1 MPRVPEPPPPE
12 PVAAPEGLS
21 SERSRA
27 LWRAVVPR
35 YVRGPQRRALLEEAL
50 AALDRAAQARAGIA
64 WEGVTTTRGRSGVV
78 HLHPLVRVEKDAR
91 AAFMKGW
98 AQLRLDKE
106 LGPLD
111 VVGPHAMA

>member
-1 MPRVPEPPPPE
+1 MPRAPEPPPPE
-12 PVAAPEGLS
+12 PVAAPDGL

-50 AALDRAAQARAGIA
+50 AALDRAAQAREAIA
-64 WEGVTTTRGRSGVV
+64 REGLTTTTGRSGVV

-91 AAFMKGW
+91 AAFMKAW

-111 VVGPHAMA
+111 AAGPHAIA